1 MKDVLKQLAKKVDV
15 YELQVRRGHVLED
28 VLEDVVRETRQT
40 SFNPFRRVKVG

>member
-1 MKDVLKQLAKKVDV
+1 MKDVLKQLAKNLKVDV

-28 VLEDVVRETRQT
+28 VLRETRQT